1 MSPEYLIFYEEKQMA
16 YNFEKE
22 RNEVLQAAKDGIR
35 GNLKL
40 NGKQKKYVK
49 NLLLFAL
56 MRASSNG
63 TVTPKKLNINDS
75 YKKQYLT
82 YLSFIGS
89 LLIFISGLIFL
100 YIACN
105 DEALDVELNNIIA
118 SDEMLKQIDFDQ
130 MLTPENISMFLK
142 GATNGVSQTNLVKKL
157 LAMRDAKANYRETPD
172 ERKERIR
179 RQKQNEMLQ
188 QQIRGMMMERNG
200 RGGHERG

>member
-63 TVTPKKLNINDS
+63 TVTPKNFLKLVN
-75 YKKQYLT
+75 KLFKE
-82 YLSFIGS
+82 S
-89 LLIFISGLIFL
+89 LLKI
-100 YIACN
+100 IAEGDDDDEGW

-118 SDEMLKQIDFDQ
+118 SDEMLKHIDFDQ
-130 MLTPENISMFLK
+130 LLTPENISMFLK

-172 ERKERIR
+172 ERKERVR

>member
-1 MSPEYLIFYEEKQMA
+1 MA

-63 TVTPKKLNINDS
+63 TVTPKNFLKLVN
-75 YKKQYLT
+75 KLFKE
-82 YLSFIGS
+82 S
-89 LLIFISGLIFL
+89 LLKI
-100 YIACN
+100 IAEGDDDDEDW

-130 MLTPENISMFLK
+130 LLTPENISMFLK
-142 GATNGVSQTNLVKKL
+142 GATKGVSQTNLVKKL

-172 ERKERIR
+172 ERKERVR

-188 QQIRGMMMERNG
+188 QQIRGMMMERGG
-200 RGGHERG
+200 RGSHERG